1 MSDKP
6 PVTPR
11 FNKASAQ
18 SAREAQ
24 IKERVAQA
32 MSRMAERFEKN
43 EKQLV
48 DRRYAELLAKQA
60 AIPEFKPSFAADDP
74 AKRLR
79 KMAKYQVKHEH
90 QARLSKIARAGER
103 MIGRG
108 NEGLER

>member
-1 MSDKP
+1 MTHKP

-18 SAREAQ
+18 SARDAQ

-32 MSRMAERFEKN
+32 MSRMAERFERN

-74 AKRLR
+74 VKRLR
-79 KMAKYQVKHEH
+79 KMARYQVRHEH
-90 QARLSKIARAGER
+90 QARLSKIARAGNQ
-103 MIGRG
+103 MMGKG

>member
-18 SAREAQ
+18 SARDAQ
-24 IKERVAQA
+24 IKERVAQV

-79 KMAKYQVKHEH
+79 KMAKYQVRHEH
-90 QARLSKIARAGER
+90 QARLSKIARAGNR
-103 MIGRG
+103 MIGKRT
-108 NEGLER
+108 EGLER

>member
-1 MSDKP
+1 MTEKP

-18 SAREAQ
+18 SARDAQ

-32 MSRMAERFEKN
+32 MSRMAERFERN

-74 AKRLR
+74 VKRLR
-79 KMAKYQVKHEH
+79 KMAKYQVRHEH
-90 QARLSKIARAGER
+90 QARLSKIARAGNR
-103 MIGRG
+103 MMGKC

>member
-18 SAREAQ
+18 TAREAQ

-32 MSRMAERFEKN
+32 MGRMAERFEKN

-60 AIPEFKPSFAADDP
+60 AIPEFKPSFATDDP